1 MTDND
6 RHDRRKEAG
15 ERTRRRLLDATRDL
29 LAAHGEDGFSLRDIT
44 QAAQANVAAV
54 SYHFGSK
61 DSLCRAVVDEALRT
75 VIEEQAA
82 GYRQLPDDAPLEAIA
97 AAFARPVISAVS
109 AGSGETRAL
118 IRIVKRA
125 VTDADPRERQRHDAI
140 LAVGSEPL
148 LERLRRALP
157 DVPEDE
163 LRFRMEATA
172 GILAVLAGGHPGIDL
187 ETKTESEL
195 ERLVIPVVAGALAGG
210 SSTPPTQASSGVRRR
225 PRRGAP

>member
-1 MTDND
+1 MNFEMAGND

-82 GYRQLPDDAPLEAIA
+82 GYCQLPDDAPLEAIA

-125 VTDADPRERQRHDAI
+125 VSDADPGQRQRHDTI

-148 LERLRRALP
+148 LERLGRALP
-157 DVPEDE
+157 GRP
-163 LRFRMEATA
+163 RGRACASGWKPPPASWPSSPAATRA
-172 GILAVLAGGHPGIDL
+172 STSRPRPKAN
-187 ETKTESEL
+187 
-195 ERLVIPVVAGALAGG
+195 
-210 SSTPPTQASSGVRRR
+210 SSASSSPSSLARSPAAARR
-225 PRRGAP
+225 PRRRAQG